1 MSMRS
6 SSTESVEAVA
16 SLIQTTFEK
25 LLEILKS
32 DEFLDTEEI
41 DTIVKNNH
49 KYYTRFEDWLKSKST
64 LDATSSTQIMED
76 TLSFMD
82 LGVVPS
88 KSLTPSVIT
97 SSSCSTSSSRST
109 VKRRE
114 AYLKMKLLELE
125 AAYEEERAP
134 EEAKRA
140 QEDVEHKRRK
150 TKRKLDLAALEFK
163 RVHDN

>member
-64 LDATSSTQIMED
+64 LDATSSTQIMEE

-88 KSLTPSVIT
+88 KSLTSSVIT
-97 SSSCSTSSSRST
+97 
-109 VKRRE
+109 K
-114 AYLKMKLLELE
+114 
-125 AAYEEERAP
+125 
-134 EEAKRA
+134 
-140 QEDVEHKRRK
+140 Q
-150 TKRKLDLAALEFK
+150 
-163 RVHDN
+163 